1 MGLASVI
8 TAFVLASRLF
18 SLPALAVPAPAPQAA
33 PSPDAGA
40 GADTTAAASNW
51 WFANIDRQGVA
62 AFGVDGYQ
70 VFRNVK
76 DFGAVGDGIADDTDA
91 INTAMSSGNRC
102 FFGCDSSTTT
112 PALVYFPP
120 GTYLV
125 SRPLIPMYYT
135 HMVGDIHNP
144 PTLRAAPNFAGMA
157 VVDANPYDNQGN
169 NAWTNQNNFFRQMRN
184 FVVDL
189 TAQPFTTGTG
199 IHWQVAQATSLQN
212 ILFRMRTDGGEA
224 NAQQGI
230 FIDNGSGGF
239 MTDLTFVGGRFGMFV
254 GSQQFT
260 TRNMTFNNCQTA
272 IFMNWN
278 WLWTLHGLSINDCSI
293 GINMANGGSVGAQTV
308 GSLLLLD
315 STIRNTRTGVMT
327 AYDPSSP
334 YTNGTLILDNVDMS
348 SNVEAAVRNEVS
360 QQVILPGNQKIG
372 SWAQGKAYTPTNG
385 GQDIQDT
392 RPAVTKPAVLLDSN
406 GRFATRSKPQYD
418 NVPASSFLRAKA
430 NGCVGDG
437 VTDDT
442 AAIQA
447 LFNKAGPNDVVYF
460 DHGAYIITDTVQVPK
475 DIKITGEIWPL
486 ILAGGNSNFKD
497 QNNPKPMLR
506 VGEPGDVGNF
516 EMSDLMIET
525 QGPQPGAI
533 LMEFNVAGTQPGAA
547 GLWDVHFRIGG
558 TAGTQLQADK
568 CAKTPAVTTTPNPEC
583 FGAWL
588 LIHMTPESSGYF
600 ENVWWWVSDHELD
613 QTGWGQINIY
623 NGRGVLIE
631 STKGSWLWGT
641 ASEHS
646 VLYNYQFNNAKNV
659 FMGHIQT
666 ETAYFQG
673 NPDALVP
680 FTVNAKYLDPDF
692 EAYCA
697 AHSIQQDR
705 CPRTWGVRAI
715 GSSDIFLYGAGMY
728 SFFDNYA
735 QECVPQNNCQDHMTS
750 LENTSVRFFGISTK
764 ASVSMITVDGETAAL
779 DSDNRNNFCATIA
792 TFES

>member
-1 MGLASVI
+1 MGLTSVI

-18 SLPALAVPAPAPQAA
+18 SLPTLAVPAPAPQATT
-33 PSPDAGA
+33 SPDAGA
-40 GADTTAAASNW
+40 GTDAAVSNW
-51 WFANIDRQGVA
+51 WFANIDREGVA
-62 AFGVDGYQ
+62 AFGADGYQ

-76 DFGAVGDGIADDTDA
+76 DFGAVGDGVADDTDA
-91 INTAMSSGNRC
+91 INQAMSSGSRC

-157 VVDANPYDNQGN
+157 VVDANPYDSQGN

-315 STIRNTRTGVMT
+315 STIKNTRTGVMT

-360 QQVILPGNQKIG
+360 QQILLPGNQKIG

-385 GQDIQDT
+385 GQEIQDT
-392 RPAVTKPAVLLDSN
+392 RPTVEKPAVLLDSS
-406 GRFATRSKPQYD
+406 GRFATRSKPQYND
-418 NVPASSFLRAKA
+418 VPASSFLRAKA

-447 LFNKAGPNDVVYF
+447 LFNKAGPNDIVYF

-486 ILAGGNSNFKD
+486 IMAGGNSNFKD

-533 LMEFNVAGTQPGAA
+533 LMEFNVAGTEPGAA

-558 TAGTQLQADK
+558 SAGTQLQADK
-568 CAKTPAVTTTPNPEC
+568 CAKTPTVTTAPNPEC

-613 QTGWGQINIY
+613 QTGWSQINIY

-680 FTVNAKYLDPDF
+680 FTVNTKYLDPDF

-715 GSSDIFLYGAGMY
+715 DSSDIFLYGAGMY

-735 QECVPQNNCQDHMTS
+735 QECVAQNNCQDHMTS

-764 ASVSMITVDGETAAL
+764 ASVSMITVDGKTAAL